1 MMMMALYHW
10 AGARPEILPRLPFR
24 EVRDKGHLMMSN
36 HSAVSEPIAI
46 NRGAVYT
53 QPSSEPGSLYNNNKQ
68 RSALPQHWIF
78 SLPNHERLLSFDHS
92 PANPTDR
99 DLPCLTTT
107 SERVCKETSQLFK
120 LGIPSWNA
128 ATSEQYEETHATDHH
143 HHHHQGAHSS
153 QPHDSATSVKFIDFL
168 GVGVAWAWHGWMDLI
183 NLVFCL
189 LVQDSHHQQ

>member
-1 MMMMALYHW
+1 
-10 AGARPEILPRLPFR
+10 
-24 EVRDKGHLMMSN
+24 MMSN

-53 QPSSEPGSLYNNNKQ
+53 QPSSEPGSLYNNNNNNNNK

-92 PANPTDR
+92 PANPTDK
-99 DLPCLTTT
+99 DLPRLTT
-107 SERVCKETSQLFK
+107 SERVCKETSLFK
-120 LGIPSWNA
+120 LGIPSWDA
-128 ATSEQYEETHATDHH
+128 ATSEQYEETHATDHHHHH

-168 GVGVAWAWHGWMDLI
+168 GVGVA
-183 NLVFCL
+183 
-189 LVQDSHHQQ
+189 